1 MRRTLLLLVLLLAG
15 CGSAATEP
23 LPDARP
29 AEPQSADLGW
39 RESYPKTGE
48 RLVFGVRSLEV
59 TADGWSSEISIENR
73 TGISFE
79 FGDGPPLALGLIL
92 LGDADLETLDRMTS
106 RDGLLLREPKTIEPR
121 PPDVLGPGETWR
133 ATISAPGSLADSAY
147 VRVSFGPLVAV
158 GERPKEIEQSTVI
171 WITDETYRL

>member
-1 MRRTLLLLVLLLAG
+1 MRRCLLLLVLLLAG
-15 CGSAATEP
+15 CGSAAPEP
-23 LPDARP
+23 IPDARA

-48 RLVFGVRSLEV
+48 RLIFGVRRFEV
-59 TADGWSSEISIENR
+59 TETGWSSEISIENR

-92 LGDADLETLDRMTS
+92 LGDADVETLDRMTS

-147 VRVSFGPLVAV
+147 VRVSFGPLVAD
-158 GERPKEIEQSTVI
+158 GDAPPDMQSTVI

>member
-1 MRRTLLLLVLLLAG
+1 MRRTLLLLVLLVGG

-29 AEPQSADLGW
+29 AEPQRADLGW

-59 TADGWSSEISIENR
+59 TAAGWSSEISIENR
-73 TGISFE
+73 TAIPFKL
-79 FGDGPPLALGLIL
+79 GDGPPLALGLVL
-92 LGDADLETLDRMTS
+92 LGDADVKTLDRMTS
-106 RDGLLLREPKTIEPR
+106 RDGLLIREPKTIEPR
-121 PPDVLGPGETWR
+121 PPDVLSPGETWR

-147 VRVSFGPLVAV
+147 VRVSFGPLVAD
-158 GERPKEIEQSTVI
+158 GEAPQDMQSTVV